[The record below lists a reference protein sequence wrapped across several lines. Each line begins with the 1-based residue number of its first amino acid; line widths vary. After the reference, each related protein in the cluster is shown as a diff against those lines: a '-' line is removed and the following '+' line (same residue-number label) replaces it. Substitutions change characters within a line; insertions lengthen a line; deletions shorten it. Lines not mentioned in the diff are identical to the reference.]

1 MIVCRLQ
8 GKDSVWWGTLAV
20 VWWVSQVLLPV
31 AVWAQSPAAMDS
43 GANRTR
49 QAEQAVAPEPEKY
62 SERVRVKPTEGYIAG
77 FGGYTFGGKFDTE
90 GIGNLSGV
98 SFGNRSLADSGVYG
112 AKAGGFFSDELSWFG
127 VELEAFNTTP
137 NIQQQ
142 GAAPGSYMRVTTLAV
157 NAIVRG
163 QFSCTTTI
171 DHTEQVTRRIEM
183 RYERE
188 FCRVQPYAGIGLGIN
203 WTYLSNSNFTAHDNF
218 VPGLNLLGGL
228 RYYVTERI
236 GIFAEYKYNRATFDF
251 VSGTGPLTGFQGTY
265 SINHIVGG
273 ISYHY

>member
-1 MIVCRLQ
+1 MNMIVCRLQ

-20 VWWVSQVLLPV
+20 AWWVSQVLLPV
-31 AVWAQSPAAMDS
+31 AVWAQSPGAMDS

-142 GAAPGSYMRVTTLAV
+142 GAAPGSYMRVTTNGNSAACSRTPASGLASTGPISPT
-157 NAIVRG
+157 AILPL
-163 QFSCTTTI
+163 TTTLCPAS
-171 DHTEQVTRRIEM
+171 TFWVG
-183 RYERE
+183 
-188 FCRVQPYAGIGLGIN
+188 C
-203 WTYLSNSNFTAHDNF
+203 
-218 VPGLNLLGGL
+218 
-228 RYYVTERI
+228 
-236 GIFAEYKYNRATFDF
+236 ATM
-251 VSGTGPLTGFQGTY
+251 
-265 SINHIVGG
+265 
-273 ISYHY
+273 